1 MKVFDNKQVKDFSK
15 DYIRFI
21 YGLDDV
27 GYNEAIKNGEVEE
40 IYNDI
45 VNGQYK
51 NVLIVLEE
59 FEEEMEE
66 AKNLLN
72 RFKRIIAD

>member
-1 MKVFDNKQVKDFSK
+1 MKVFNNKQVKDFSE
-15 DYIRFI
+15 DYIKFI

-27 GYNEAIKNGEVEE
+27 GHNEAIKNGEVEE

-45 VNGQYK
+45 LNGQYK

-66 AKNLLN
+66 AKNLLD